1 MNCREGAALTKEIF
15 KELRDF
21 LRDVGFPI
29 FVAVYT
35 LIRLETAIAR
45 NTEAIQLLRET
56 LKVALQSTGK

>member
-1 MNCREGAALTKEIF
+1 MTKEIF